1 MSFDTQGFMRAAWV
15 HRTQEVAVPEIAEYF
30 TEGAKPVFVVRG
42 LSADELYKI
51 RSASS
56 RQKTLEGIAE
66 GLAEG
71 SKSGAAKAIKEALGA
86 SGALDP
92 ATPRAMETLI
102 AGCVDPPC
110 DLDMARLLMDKHGLI
125 FMKLSD
131 TIMTLTGQGGEVE
144 KKAAPSGKTTASAR
158 R

>member
-1 MSFDTQGFMRAAWV
+1 MGFDTQSFQRAAWV
-15 HRTQEVAVPEIAEYF
+15 HRTQEVPVPELADFF
-30 TEGAKPVFVVRG
+30 TDGAPAIFKVRG

-51 RSASS
+51 RSSVS
-56 RQKTLEGIAE
+56 RHRLMEGIAE

-71 SKSGAAKAIKEALGA
+71 SKSGAARAIKDALGA
-86 SGALDP
+86 GPALDP

-110 DLDMARLLMDKHGLI
+110 DLDLARLLMDKHGLV

-131 TIMTLTGQGGEVE
+131 AIMSLTGQGGEVE
-144 KKAAPSGKTTASAR
+144 KKAVPSGKKAA
-158 R
+158 